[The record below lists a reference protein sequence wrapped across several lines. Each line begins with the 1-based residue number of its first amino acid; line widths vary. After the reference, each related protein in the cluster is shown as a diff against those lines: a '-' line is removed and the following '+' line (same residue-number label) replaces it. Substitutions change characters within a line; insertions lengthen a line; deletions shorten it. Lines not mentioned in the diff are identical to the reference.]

1 MQVYTFPFP
10 LFESDP
16 EYQYTKAVVQ
26 HKISQLLKHFWATAL
41 VATSIIAVA
50 VAVGLTL
57 PAILLSLA
65 WAFGIY
71 MGW

>member
-16 EYQYTKAVVQ
+16 EYQYTKVVVQ
-26 HKISQLLKHFWATAL
+26 HKISQMLKHFWATAL
-41 VATSIIAVA
+41 VATSIGALAITA
-50 VAVGLTL
+50 GLTI
-57 PAILLSLA
+57 PAVLLCLL

-71 MGW
+71 MGM

>member
-16 EYQYTKAVVQ
+16 EYQYTKVVVQ
-26 HKISQLLKHFWATAL
+26 KKIYQMLKHFWASAL
-41 VATSIIAVA
+41 VATSVVA
-50 VAVGLTL
+50 IGVTAGLTL
-57 PAILLSLA
+57 PAVLLCLV
-65 WAFGIY
+65 WVFGMY